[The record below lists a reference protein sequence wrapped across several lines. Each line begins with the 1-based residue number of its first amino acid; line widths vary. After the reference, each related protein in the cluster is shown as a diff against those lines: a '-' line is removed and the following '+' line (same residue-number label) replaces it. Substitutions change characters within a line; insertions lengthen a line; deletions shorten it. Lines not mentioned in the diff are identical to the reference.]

1 MARSVTRAPFF
12 GLGLALLGTLVLT
25 PDALL
30 MRLSGMD
37 GFQMSAWRGFLMGGT
52 MLLIWALTSRDRGG
66 DLAALA
72 DGSGVTIVVCQI
84 VNSILFCLGIA
95 IAPVAVVLFGVAA
108 VPVFAALLAWLIM
121 GEPTRVATWVAI
133 IAVLTGIGV
142 AVSGKEEG
150 EVALNV
156 TALYGAVFGLGVA
169 LVLALNFVVIRARPR
184 LPILLAIGI
193 GALIAGVIGM
203 VITGP
208 VQMMD
213 GTIWAI
219 FLTGT
224 VVLPVSF
231 FSLSLASR
239 YTHAA
244 NVSLIMLLETVL
256 APIWVWLLIDETP
269 TVRMLLG
276 GLIVVLSLGTYL
288 IWVRIR
294 RV

>member
-1 MARSVTRAPFF
+1 VTRAPFF

-203 VITGP
+203 VVTGP

-219 FLTGT
+219 VLTGT
-224 VVLPVSF
+224 VILPVSF

-269 TVRMLLG
+269 TARMLLG
-276 GLIVVLSLGTYL
+276 GVIVVLSLGTYL
-288 IWVRIR
+288 MWVRIR
-294 RV
+294 RI

>member
-1 MARSVTRAPFF
+1 MTRAPFF

-203 VITGP
+203 VVTGP

-219 FLTGT
+219 VLTGT
-224 VVLPVSF
+224 VILPVSF

-269 TVRMLLG
+269 TARMLLG
-276 GLIVVLSLGTYL
+276 GVIVVLSLGTYL
-288 IWVRIR
+288 TWVRIR
-294 RV
+294 RI

>member
-1 MARSVTRAPFF
+1 MTRGPLF

-37 GFQMSAWRGFLMGGT
+37 GFQMSGWRGILMGVM
-52 MLLIWALTSRDRGG
+52 MLAAWAVTSRDRGG
-66 DLAALA
+66 DIAALA
-72 DGSGVTIVVCQI
+72 DRSGVAIVVCQ
-84 VNSILFCLGIA
+84 VFNSILFCLGIA
-95 IAPVAVVLFGVAA
+95 MAPVAVVLFGVAA
-108 VPVFAALLAWLIM
+108 VPVFAAVLAWLIL

-142 AVSGKEEG
+142 AVSGKDEG
-150 EVALNV
+150 EVALDI
-156 TALYGAVFGLGVA
+156 TALSGALFGLGVA

-193 GALIAGVIGM
+193 GAVIAGVIGII
-203 VITGP
+203 ITGP
-208 VQMMD
+208 VQMLD
-213 GTIWAI
+213 GRIWAI
-219 FLTGT
+219 VLTAA
-224 VVLPVSF
+224 VILPLSF

-256 APIWVWLLIDETP
+256 APIWVWLLIDEVPTP
-269 TVRMLLG
+269 RMLLG
-276 GLIVVLSLGTYL
+276 GAIVVLSLGVYL
-288 IWVRIR
+288 LWVRVR

>member
-1 MARSVTRAPFF
+1 MTRAPFF

-203 VITGP
+203 VVTGP

-219 FLTGT
+219 VLTGT
-224 VVLPVSF
+224 VILPVSF

-269 TVRMLLG
+269 TARMLLG
-276 GLIVVLSLGTYL
+276 GVIVVLSLGTYL
-288 IWVRIR
+288 MWVRIR
-294 RV
+294 RI